1 MMDTTSL
8 FIAGAIAAYGLVEYR
23 RREALHAR
31 HISEIRKG
39 LRPVF
44 DPPHM
49 AFWQVCTTGA
59 VGILLLALV
68 AILLTLELRTGV
80 KAGPYAAVAVFFGLL
95 FLIVAL
101 MFMRVLVGY
110 IWWRDRR

>member
-1 MMDTTSL
+1 MDTTSL
-8 FIAGAIAAYGLVEYR
+8 AIAVAIAAYGVVEYR

-31 HISEIRKG
+31 HISEIRRG
-39 LRPVF
+39 LRPLI
-44 DPPHM
+44 DLPHV

-59 VGILLLALV
+59 VGILLIAFV
-68 AILLTLELRTGV
+68 AILLALEFRTGV
-80 KAGPYAAVAVFFGLL
+80 KAGPYVPVAAFFGLL

-110 IWWRDRR
+110 IWWRNRR

>member
-8 FIAGAIAAYGLVEYR
+8 FIAVANAAYGLVEYR
-23 RREALHAR
+23 RREGLHAR
-31 HISEIRKG
+31 HISEIRRG

-44 DPPHM
+44 NPPHV

-59 VGILLLALV
+59 VGILLLAFV
-68 AILLTLELRTGV
+68 AILLALEFRTGV
-80 KAGPYAAVAVFFGLL
+80 KAGPYVAVTVFFGLL